1 MTGFKKT
8 LVAAILTLGLAGCA
22 EGPLLT
28 WQPETDAERDMRLAT
43 ERLQRAAGEGAAF
56 GTLGGSLIG
65 ALTGGLQGALSGA
78 EIGRF
83 AGAGAGTYIS
93 SLQEQYATREE
104 VLDQVLSDLKAAN
117 AEIEASI
124 ATMQRLLV
132 ERQGVLRTARA
143 QADATKRNQEET
155 RGERNLGEMRK
166 AVEAAEGQV
175 EFFGAARTALAQ
187 SNPAAN
193 SAINPQLALMQERI
207 KAMKNIAN
215 TLAADL

>member
-1 MTGFKKT
+1 MTGFKNT
-8 LVAAILTLGLAGCA
+8 LIAATLTLGLARCA
-22 EGPLLT
+22 DGPLLT
-28 WQPETDAERDMRLAT
+28 WQPETDAERDMRLTT

-56 GTLGGSLIG
+56 GTLGGTIIG

-78 EIGRF
+78 EVGRF

-104 VLDQVLSDLKAAN
+104 VLGQVLSDIQASN

-132 ERQGVLRTARA
+132 ERRGVLRNARA
-143 QADATKRNQEET
+143 QADATRRTQEEA

-187 SNPAAN
+187 SNPTATA
-193 SAINPQLALMQERI
+193 AINPQLALMQDRI
-207 KAMKNIAN
+207 KAMKTIAD
-215 TLAADL
+215 TLAAEL